1 MFQKHVNR
9 FFELAPLSY
18 MIISTKVGNLVGTIK
33 DRGKLDIVK
42 HWIHTK
48 KEKKITV
55 KSEPQNFSLVHWL
68 NLHI

>member
-9 FFELAPLSY
+9 YFELAPLSY

-48 KEKKITV
+48 KREKNNGKI
-55 KSEPQNFSLVHWL
+55 
-68 NLHI
+68 